1 MRLRALLLAGVMALS
16 FTASQA
22 QAVTNGT
29 ADGNAHPYV
38 GALVAADWLRPGQKD
53 VLCSGTLISPTVY
66 LTAAHCTGYLE
77 SLGITQVWVTFDAE
91 FSSKAKLYSGRMYT
105 HPGYPG
111 NEHDSLD
118 IAVVVL
124 DQPVRGITPA
134 RLPKAGMFDAM
145 KAAGTLSGQLFTNVG
160 YGGQERVIDAG
171 GPVIGYLDTR
181 EVSVSSFSA
190 LNDTYLR
197 LSQNV
202 ATGDSGT
209 CYGDSGGPQFLGA
222 GAGETNMVVST
233 TITGDSQCVSTNV
246 DYRLDTPSARNFL
259 GQFVVLP

>member
-1 MRLRALLLAGVMALS
+1 MRLRSLLLAGLLALS
-16 FTASQA
+16 FAAPQA
-22 QAVTNGT
+22 RAITNGT
-29 ADGNAHPYV
+29 ADGTAHPYV
-38 GALVAADWLRPGQKD
+38 GALVAADWLRAGQKD

-77 SLGITQVWVTFDAE
+77 SLGITQVWVTFDE
-91 FSSKAKLYSGRMYT
+91 KFSSKSKLYAGHMYT

-124 DQPVRGITPA
+124 NEPVRGITPA
-134 RLPKAGMFDAM
+134 RLPSAGMFDAM
-145 KAAGTLSGQLFTNVG
+145 KAAGTLSSQLFTNVG
-160 YGGQERVIDAG
+160 YGGQERTIDTG
-171 GPVIGYLDTR
+171 GPTMAYLDTR

-190 LNDTYLR
+190 LNDTYMR
-197 LSQNV
+197 LSQNA

-222 GAGETNMVVST
+222 GAGETNLVVST
-233 TITGDSQCVSTNV
+233 TITGDSQCVATNV
-246 DYRLDTPSARNFL
+246 TYRLDTPSARSFL
-259 GQFVVLP
+259 APFVTLP

>member
-1 MRLRALLLAGVMALS
+1 MRLRSLLLTGLLALAFMAPK
-16 FTASQA
+16 A
-22 QAVTNGT
+22 QAITYGS

-66 LTAAHCTGYLE
+66 LTAAHCTSYLE
-77 SLGITQVWVTFDAE
+77 SLGISQVCVSFDE
-91 FSSKAKLYSGRMYT
+91 QFSSKAKLYSGRMYT

-124 DQPVRGITPA
+124 DQPVKGIAPA
-134 RLPKAGMFDAM
+134 RLPSAGMFDAM
-145 KAAGTLSGQLFTNVG
+145 KAAGTLSHQLFTNVG
-160 YGGQERVIDAG
+160 YGGQERTIDSG
-171 GPVIGYLDTR
+171 GPVVAYLDSR
-181 EVSVSSFSA
+181 EVSVSSFDA

-197 LSQNV
+197 LSQNA
-202 ATGDSGT
+202 ATGDQGT

-222 GAGETNMVVST
+222 GASETNIVVST
-233 TITGDSQCVSTNV
+233 TITGDSQCVATNV
-246 DYRLDTPSARNFL
+246 DYRLDTPSARDFL
-259 GQFVVLP
+259 ARFVTLP